1 MAPVHVALAWAA
13 AAAAV
18 ALLVVAIATAAGRT
32 ASYRA
37 LDNAIL
43 VQIVTTGAAA
53 IAGIVL
59 PLAGSTV
66 RDPLHLLYGLVA
78 LGAAPISRYAGRRGD
93 ARRIGRYAVVAGL
106 VVLGSTLRL
115 FMTGS

>member
-1 MAPVHVALAWAA
+1 MAPLHVALAWAA

-18 ALLVVAIATAAGRT
+18 GLLVVAIATAAGRT

-37 LDNAIL
+37 LDTAIL
-43 VQIVTTGAAA
+43 VQIVTTSAAA

-59 PLAGSTV
+59 PLTGSTV

-78 LGAAPISRYAGRRGD
+78 LGAAPLSRYLGRGD
-93 ARRIGRYAVVAGL
+93 ALRIGRYAVVAGL